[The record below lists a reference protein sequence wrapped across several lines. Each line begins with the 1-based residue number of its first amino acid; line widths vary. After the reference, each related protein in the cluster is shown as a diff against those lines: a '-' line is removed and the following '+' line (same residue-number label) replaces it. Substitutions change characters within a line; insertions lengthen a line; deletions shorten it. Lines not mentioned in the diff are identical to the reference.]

1 MAGDVHA
8 IFVHGIGEQ
17 KSGYSAFAQKRLRIA
32 LRERG
37 ISLCSEEVL
46 WAPILGK
53 LENEMLRDVEKR
65 GSKLNAVQRLS
76 ISTLADATSYRDSL
90 PEIFD
95 LLDRAYMRLRSDR
108 VHIFCHSLG
117 VVISLA
123 WLNSRDKVTAT
134 MSSFGV
140 NAQMFA
146 LGSRFQ
152 APPTLRA
159 EGRWRSFFYPTDG
172 LGFPI
177 AGWMPQVTD
186 YKLTVPF
193 WSVGTI
199 VPSLS
204 HLAYW
209 GDRRLWSQTIPAGF

>member
-1 MAGDVHA
+1 MQGEVRA
-8 IFVHGIGEQ
+8 IFIPGIGEQ
-17 KSGYSAFAQKRLRIA
+17 KARYPHFAQKRLRIP
-32 LRERG
+32 LRARG
-37 ISLCSEEVL
+37 ISLYSEEVL
-46 WAPILGK
+46 WAPILDA
-53 LENEMLRDVEKR
+53 LQADMLRDVQRR
-65 GSKLNAVQRLS
+65 GSRLNMLQRLS
-76 ISTLADATSYRDSL
+76 ISTLADATSYKEKL

-95 LLDRAYMRLRSDR
+95 LLDRAYMRLRSDN

-117 VVISLA
+117 VVIALA
-123 WLNSRDKVTAT
+123 WLNSRDRVSAT

-146 LGSRFQ
+146 LGARFS

-177 AGWMPQVTD
+177 AGWMPQVRD
-186 YKLTVPF
+186 YKLSVPF
-193 WSVGTI
+193 WSAGTI

-209 GDRRLWSQTIPAGF
+209 GDRRLWSSTIPAGF